1 MDSAQSNAIGSAN
14 KQSTRP
20 MITDTLLARLDFLR
34 EAERLKNVL
43 RSGHTSTGRP
53 ESTAESSGTPCARM
67 AGNAGSSPWA
77 SSASTSVAR
86 T

>member
-1 MDSAQSNAIGSAN
+1 
-14 KQSTRP
+14 

-53 ESTAESSGTPCARM
+53 ESTAEHSWRLSLM
-67 AGNAGSSPWA
+67 AIVFA
-77 SSASTSVAR
+77 
-86 T
+86 